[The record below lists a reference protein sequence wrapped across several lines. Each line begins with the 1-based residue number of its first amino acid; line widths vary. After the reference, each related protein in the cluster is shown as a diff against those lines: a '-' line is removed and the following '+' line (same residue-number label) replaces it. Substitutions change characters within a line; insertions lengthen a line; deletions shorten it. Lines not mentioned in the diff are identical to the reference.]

1 MKFENLIKSYEDTRF
16 QIRRVELKINEM
28 KQLYG
33 FPSAVRYDSQP
44 SSKSTNSSVESTL
57 IRYDTLLQEKRE
69 HEQRLAELRTKI
81 QTLIDSLE
89 NYTMREVVELKVFTA
104 NCGWKYIASKV
115 YLSKS
120 YCRKLFHDGVYLI
133 DKSKFI

>member
-1 MKFENLIKSYEDTRF
+1 MKFENLVKSYENTRF

-28 KQLYG
+28 KHLYG

-44 SSKSTNSSVESTL
+44 SSKSTTSSVESTL

-69 HEQRLAELRTKI
+69 HEQRLAELRAKI
-81 QTLIDSLE
+81 QTAIDSLE

-115 YLSKS
+115 YLSKD
-120 YCRKLFHDGVYLI
+120 YCRKIYYKAI
-133 DKSKFI
+133 DEINNLSL